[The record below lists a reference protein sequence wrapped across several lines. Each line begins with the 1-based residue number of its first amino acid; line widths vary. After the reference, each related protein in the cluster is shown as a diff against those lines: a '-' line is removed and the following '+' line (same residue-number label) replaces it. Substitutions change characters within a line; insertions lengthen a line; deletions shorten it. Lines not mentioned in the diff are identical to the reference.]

1 MLPPLVKW
9 LIVANFAAFFAQ
21 GALGEQ
27 LLVWF
32 ALWPGD
38 PAGLLSAPWTLLS
51 YGFLHAGVT
60 HLLFNMFALWMFG
73 GPLEATWGS
82 RRFLQYYLVCVVGA
96 GAVQLVVATAAASGG
111 LGPYPTVGASGGV
124 FGLLLAY
131 GLLFPNHRLMLLFPP
146 IPMRARTF
154 VICYGLL
161 ELFLGV
167 TGTASGVAHF
177 AHLGGMAFGFL
188 LIQFWRGRWPFRRTR
203 R

>member
-1 MLPPLVKW
+1 MGTMLPPLVKW

-73 GPLEATWGS
+73 ADLERVWGA
-82 RRFLQYYLVCVVGA
+82 RRLALGYFAGVAIGA
-96 GAVQLVVATAAASGG
+96 LAQVFVVVAFGG
-111 LGPYPTVGASGGV
+111 PDVPVIGASAGV
-124 FGLLLAY
+124 FAMLAGY
-131 GLLFPNHRLMLLFPP
+131 ALVFPNRTVMLLIPP
-146 IPMRARTF
+146 IPMPARVF
-154 VICYGLL
+154 VLLYGAL
-161 ELFLGV
+161 ELALGV
-167 TGTASGVAHF
+167 TGT
-177 AHLGGMAFGFL
+177 
-188 LIQFWRGRWPFRRTR
+188 
-203 R
+203 

>member
-38 PAGLLSAPWTLLS
+38 PAGLLSAPWTLLT

-73 GPLEATWGS
+73 ADLERVWGA
-82 RRFLQYYLVCVVGA
+82 RRLALGYFAGVAIGA
-96 GAVQLVVATAAASGG
+96 LAQVFVVVAFGG
-111 LGPYPTVGASGGV
+111 PDVPVIGASAGV
-124 FGLLLAY
+124 FAMLAGY
-131 GLLFPNHRLMLLFPP
+131 ALVFPNRTVMLLIPP
-146 IPMRARTF
+146 IPMPARVF
-154 VICYGLL
+154 VLLYGAL
-161 ELFLGV
+161 ELALGV
-167 TGTASGVAHF
+167 TGTATGVAHF
-177 AHLGGMAFGFL
+177 AHLGGMVGGWIAHRFGGRPPSG
-188 LIQFWRGRWPFRRTR
+188 WRGRR
-203 R
+203 

>member
-51 YGFLHAGVT
+51 YGFLHASVT

-73 GPLEATWGS
+73 ADLERVWGA
-82 RRFLQYYLVCVVGA
+82 RRLALGYFAGVAIGA
-96 GAVQLVVATAAASGG
+96 LAQVFVVVAFGG
-111 LGPYPTVGASGGV
+111 PDVPVIGASAGV
-124 FGLLLAY
+124 FAMLAGY
-131 GLLFPNHRLMLLFPP
+131 ALVFPNRTVMLLIPP
-146 IPMRARTF
+146 IPMPARLF
-154 VICYGLL
+154 VLLYGAL
-161 ELFLGV
+161 ELVLGV
-167 TGTASGVAHF
+167 TGTATGVAHF
-177 AHLGGMAFGFL
+177 AHLGGMAGGWIAHRFGGRPPGG
-188 LIQFWRGRWPFRRTR
+188 WRGRR
-203 R
+203 

>member
-51 YGFLHAGVT
+51 YGFLHASVT

-73 GPLEATWGS
+73 ADLERVWGA
-82 RRFLQYYLVCVVGA
+82 RRLALGYFAGVAIGA
-96 GAVQLVVATAAASGG
+96 LAQVFVVVAFGG
-111 LGPYPTVGASGGV
+111 PDVPVIGASAGV
-124 FGLLLAY
+124 FAMLAGY
-131 GLLFPNHRLMLLFPP
+131 ALVFPNRTVMLLIPP
-146 IPMRARTF
+146 IPMPARVF
-154 VICYGLL
+154 VLLYGAL
-161 ELFLGV
+161 ELALGV
-167 TGTASGVAHF
+167 TGTATGVAHF
-177 AHLGGMAFGFL
+177 AHLGGMVGGWIAHRFGGRPPSG
-188 LIQFWRGRWPFRRTR
+188 WRGRR
-203 R
+203 

>member
-73 GPLEATWGS
+73 ADLERVWGA
-82 RRFLQYYLVCVVGA
+82 RRLALGYFAGVAIGA
-96 GAVQLVVATAAASGG
+96 LAQVFVVVAFGG
-111 LGPYPTVGASGGV
+111 PDVPVIGASAGV
-124 FGLLLAY
+124 FAMLAGY
-131 GLLFPNHRLMLLFPP
+131 ALVFPNRTVMLLIPP
-146 IPMRARTF
+146 IPMPARVF
-154 VICYGLL
+154 VLLYGAL
-161 ELFLGV
+161 ELALGV
-167 TGTASGVAHF
+167 TGTATGVAHF
-177 AHLGGMAFGFL
+177 AHLGGMVGGWIAHRFGGRPPSG
-188 LIQFWRGRWPFRRTR
+188 WRGRR
-203 R
+203 